1 MDNIKCANPDDGQ
14 KHEIMHS
21 AADTSYEPFAENYL
35 SAVDEKPYTAYY
47 ERPAMLSL
55 LPEKLDGMH
64 VVDAGCGSGFYS
76 EYFMRKGA
84 AVTAFDASRKMLDH
98 TRKRCGEKVKCV
110 LADLSKP
117 LDGIKDGTIDIIVAS
132 LVMHYIKDW
141 AAAFHEFHRALKSD
155 GSLIFSIHHP
165 MIDYLLF
172 NRKGYFE
179 TELIEDEWKGFG
191 GGSIKVKYFVRP
203 MGAVISPLLEAG
215 FRIDKFL
222 EPRPAAECREK
233 HPKTFDKLSKEPGF
247 LLIRALK

>member
-1 MDNIKCANPDDGQ
+1 MDKIKCDPGAGLLKQFPAGT
-14 KHEIMHS
+14 
-21 AADTSYEPFAENYL
+21 AAETSYEPFAENYL

-55 LPEKLDGMH
+55 LPEKLDGVH
-64 VVDAGCGSGFYS
+64 IIDAGCGSGFYS
-76 EYFMRKGA
+76 EYFIRKGA
-84 AVTAFDASRKMLDH
+84 TVTAFDASQKMLDH

-117 LDGIKDGTIDIIVAS
+117 LDGIKDGTIDIITAS

-141 AAAFHEFHRALKSD
+141 AAAFHEFHRVLKNG

-172 NRKGYFE
+172 NKKGYFE

-191 GGSIKVKYFVRP
+191 GSSIKVKYFVRP
-203 MGAVISPLLEAG
+203 MGAVISPLIEAG
-215 FRIDKFL
+215 FKIDKFL

-233 HPKTFDKLSKEPGF
+233 YPKTFDKLSKEPGF

>member
-1 MDNIKCANPDDGQ
+1 MDNINCPPSDDRQ
-14 KHEIMHS
+14 KHDINRS
-21 AADTSYEPFAENYL
+21 AAETSYEPFAENYL
-35 SAVDEKPYTAYY
+35 SAVNEKPYTAYY

-55 LPEKLDGMH
+55 LPEKLDGINII
-64 VVDAGCGSGFYS
+64 DAGCGSGFYS
-76 EYFMRKGA
+76 EYFISKA
-84 AVTAFDASRKMLDH
+84 AIVTAFDASRKMLEH
-98 TRKRCGEKVKCV
+98 TRERCGGKVKCV

-117 LDGIKDGTIDIIVAS
+117 LDGIKDGTIDIITAS

-141 AAAFHEFHRALKSD
+141 DAAFREFHRVLKNG

-172 NRKGYFE
+172 NKKGYFE

-203 MGAVISPLLEAG
+203 MGEVISPLLEAG
-215 FRIDKFL
+215 FKIDKFL
-222 EPRPAAECREK
+222 EPRPVAECREK
-233 HPKTFDKLSKEPGF
+233 YPKTFEKLSKEPGF